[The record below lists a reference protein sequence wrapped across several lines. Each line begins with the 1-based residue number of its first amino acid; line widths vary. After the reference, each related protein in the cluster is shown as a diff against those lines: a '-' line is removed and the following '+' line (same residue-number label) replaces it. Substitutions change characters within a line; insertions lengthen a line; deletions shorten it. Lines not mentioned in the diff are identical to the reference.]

1 LRGEARIINHS
12 SIARKQPSKILK
24 SAYLEKN
31 GGNLGG
37 NGTSIM
43 GGARW
48 LRYNQTKLANAAF
61 TAALHHK
68 LSATN
73 INIKAIVAHP
83 GLAETDL
90 QTTTVKDG
98 GMGKWITRQMMK
110 FGQSRE
116 DGALGI
122 LKSIAD
128 SSINSGDFVGPGMG
142 GMFSAIKG
150 EAKAYPLEGFYD
162 NEEVRNL
169 LWFKSCQAIGQEFS
183 IK

>member
-1 LRGEARIINHS
+1 
-12 SIARKQPSKILK
+12 
-24 SAYLEKN
+24 
-31 GGNLGG
+31 
-37 NGTSIM
+37 M

-73 INIKAIVAHP
+73 LNIKAIVAHP

-110 FGQSRE
+110 LGQSRE

-150 EAKAYPLEGFYD
+150 EAKAYPLESFYD

-169 LWFKSCQAIGQEFS
+169 LWSKSRQAIGQEFS